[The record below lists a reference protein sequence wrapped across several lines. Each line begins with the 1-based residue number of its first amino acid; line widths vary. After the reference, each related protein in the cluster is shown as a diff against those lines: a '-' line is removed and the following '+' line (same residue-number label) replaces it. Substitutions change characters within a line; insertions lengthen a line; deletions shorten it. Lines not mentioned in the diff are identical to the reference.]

1 MQVILEYFFF
11 LAEGKSGTLFDFES
25 DQDVTKIETT
35 NVMAKSTV
43 KVCTRTWYEGKV
55 FSASLTNINTFP
67 RKQTCISSKHMG
79 IIRTRK
85 EIRKVQKVW

>member
-1 MQVILEYFFF
+1 MITSTFLNTFF

-43 KVCTRTWYEGKV
+43 KVCTRTWYEGK
-55 FSASLTNINTFP
+55 S
-67 RKQTCISSKHMG
+67 
-79 IIRTRK
+79 
-85 EIRKVQKVW
+85 

>member
-1 MQVILEYFFF
+1 MTLKTSSNMVTFLLSESEIFF

-43 KVCTRTWYEGKV
+43 KVCTRTWYEGMSERIFLKY
-55 FSASLTNINTFP
+55 SLLP
-67 RKQTCISSKHMG
+67 RK
-79 IIRTRK
+79 
-85 EIRKVQKVW
+85 